1 MQLGGR
7 ECADPWLAQSVQQHQ
22 GVFPQEHF
30 SVILLQR
37 KTVNNA
43 VGLCGGS
50 PSEHSET
57 S

>member
-50 PSEHSET
+50 PNEHSET

>member
-7 ECADPWLAQSVQQHQ
+7 ECADPWFAQSVQQHE

-30 SVILLQR
+30 SVIQR
-37 KTVNNA
+37 KIVNNA
-43 VGLCGGS
+43 VGLPGGN

-57 S
+57 G